1 MVPLPRVAGSRPRR
15 LAASVLGAITLLG
28 LAAARPAAAQV
39 PPGATDAGLTITA
52 VRLQEGGQEVTDPGL
67 LGLVDTRVGQPLD
80 LLQVR
85 DSIAHLFGIG
95 RFQDIHV
102 NATRE
107 AAGVALLYDLVPL
120 RRVTRV
126 EFEGTLGL
134 SAGRLRRAVEERF
147 NGPPPAGRA
156 EAAAQVLQDLY
167 RSYGYLR
174 ASVSPSV
181 HPDSP
186 TSATMVFAVD
196 AGPRARL
203 GGITVT
209 GHAGLDERSL
219 LQRLDLRV
227 GGEYD
232 QAALERKLQGY
243 VADLRSRGYYEASA
257 SHDVTAAPD
266 ATTLHLDLNVESGP
280 LVTVSF
286 EGDALPP
293 DRQKDL
299 APIEREGSVD
309 VDLLEDSDRRI
320 ETYLRDQGYW
330 KARATHRLTSV
341 DDRLNVVFTVTRGPL
356 GRVADV
362 ELTGNQSA
370 PESTLR
376 PLIRLERGEPF
387 VASTLGADVAAI
399 ERYYRG
405 LGFAG
410 VSVQPTTVEQPG
422 SSPSTSLITVRLAID
437 EGPRTL
443 VRQVEIDGNRA
454 IPDDRLRAIL
464 QSRAGQPYS
473 DRHVLEDVDVLTEY
487 YLDRGYQ
494 AVSVVPDRTF
504 NADRTEVDLAF
515 TVNEGPQSIIDHV
528 IVVGNTRTRTS
539 TILAELPLR
548 PGDPLGLADLLESRR
563 RLEALGLFRRV
574 SVAPLEHGAG
584 ARPDLLVTVEEAPAT
599 TIGYGG
605 GLEGGRRLR
614 PSPEGGPAQERF
626 EFAPRGFFEIGRRNL
641 WGKNRS
647 INFFTRLSAR
657 ASDNADASQTS
668 HGFNEYRVL
677 LSYREPRPFGSAGD
691 FLLNGVIEQ
700 AVRTS
705 FDFNRKALFA
715 DYTRQLTPIYRLSG
729 RYSFGYTKRFNERL
743 SPEDEALIDRV
754 YPKVRLGSV
763 STTLLRDTRDDAID
777 PGKGAWISL
786 DGELAARGLGS
797 EVGFVKSNLQA
808 FFYRRVSERQRVILA
823 FGGRLGLATGFP
835 QAVPATDAN
844 GQVILGP
851 NGQPIEV
858 IVKDLP
864 ESERFF
870 AGGDTTVRGFAL
882 DQLGTPATIDQNG
895 FPRGG
900 NGLVVMNVELRLPVW
915 RALGAVAFVDAGN
928 VFAYT
933 RYIDLARIR
942 GSVGFGIRYRS
953 PIGPLRIDLGFKLDR
968 RVDVTGQLE
977 PLTALH
983 ISFGQAF

>member
-1 MVPLPRVAGSRPRR
+1 MAALVLVGMFAG
-15 LAASVLGAITLLG
+15 T
-28 LAAARPAAAQV
+28 PAAAQV
-39 PPGATDAGLTITA
+39 PPGAADAGLPVVA
-52 VRLQEGGQEVTDPGL
+52 VRLLEGGQEVTDPGL
-67 LGLVDTRVGQPLD
+67 LGLLDTRVGQPLD

-95 RFQDIHV
+95 RYQDIHV

-107 AAGVALLYDLVPL
+107 AGGVALLYDLVPL
-120 RRVTRV
+120 RRITGV

-134 SAGRLRRAVEERF
+134 PSGRLRSAVEERF
-147 NGPPPAGRA
+147 SGPPPVGRA
-156 EAAAQVLQDLY
+156 QAAAQALQDLY

-174 ASVSPSV
+174 ASVSPAV
-181 HPDSP
+181 HANGL
-186 TSATMVFAVD
+186 TEATMVFTVD

-209 GHAGLDERSL
+209 GHSGLDERSL

-232 QAALERKLQGY
+232 QAALERRLQRY
-243 VADLRSRGYYEASA
+243 VADLRSHGYYEASA
-257 SHDVTAAPD
+257 SHDVTPGPD
-266 ATTLHLDLNVESGP
+266 GATLHLDLNVESGP
-280 LVTVSF
+280 IVTVSF
-286 EGDALPP
+286 TGDPLPP
-293 DRQKDL
+293 DRVKDL

-362 ELTGNQSA
+362 ELTGNDAVDESA
-370 PESTLR
+370 LR
-376 PLIRLERGEPF
+376 PLIRLERGQPF
-387 VASTLGADVAAI
+387 VTSTLGADVAAV

-410 VSVQPTTVEQPG
+410 VAVQSTTIEQPG
-422 SSPSTSLITVRLAID
+422 SSPGTSLITVRLAIN

-443 VRQVEIDGNRA
+443 VARVDLEGNRA
-454 IPDDRLRAIL
+454 IPDDRLRAVM
-464 QSRAGQPYS
+464 QSRVGQPYS
-473 DRHVLEDVDVLTEY
+473 DQHVLDDVDALTEY
-487 YLDRGYQ
+487 YLNRGYQ
-494 AVSVVPDRTF
+494 SVSIAPDRAF
-504 NADRTEVDLAF
+504 NEDRTEVSLTF
-515 TVNEGPQSIIDHV
+515 TIRGGPQSIVDHV

-539 TILAELPLR
+539 TILAELPLG
-548 PGDPLGLADLLESRR
+548 PGDPMGLADLLESRR

-574 SVAPLEHGAG
+574 SVTPLEHGTG
-584 ARPDLLVTVEEAPAT
+584 ARRDLLVTVEEAPAT

-614 PSPEGGPAQERF
+614 PSPGGGPAKERL

-647 INFFTRLSAR
+647 INLFMRVSAR
-657 ASDNADASQTS
+657 ATDNADASQS
-668 HGFNEYRVL
+668 NYGFNEYRVL
-677 LSYREPRPFGSAGD
+677 LTYREPRPFNSAGD
-691 FLLNGVIEQ
+691 FLLNGVLEQ

-715 DYTRQLTPIYRLSG
+715 DYTRQLTAVYRLSA
-729 RYSFGYTKRFNERL
+729 RYAFGYTKRFNERL
-743 SPEDEALIDRV
+743 SPEDEALIDRL

-763 STTLLRDTRDDAID
+763 STTLLRDSRDDAID
-777 PGKGAWISL
+777 PARGAWISL
-786 DGELAARGLGS
+786 DGELAARTIGS

-808 FFYRRVSERQRVILA
+808 FFYRRVTQRRRVILA
-823 FGGRLGLATGFP
+823 FGGRLGLATGFE
-835 QAVPATDAN
+835 QKVSATDAS
-844 GQVILGP
+844 GQPILDA

-858 IVKDLP
+858 VVKDVP
-864 ESERFF
+864 ASERFF

-882 DQLGTPATIDQNG
+882 DQLGTPETIDQNG

-900 NGLVVMNVELRLPVW
+900 NGMVVMNVELRVPVW
-915 RALGAVAFVDAGN
+915 RALGAVTFIDAGN
-928 VFAYT
+928 VFAYASD
-933 RYIDLARIR
+933 IDLGRIR
-942 GSVGFGIRYRS
+942 GAVGFGLRYRS

-968 RVDVTGQLE
+968 RVLVTGKLE
-977 PLTALH
+977 SLTALH